1 MSLFAALIANS
12 TYVVNEKIGI
22 RRVDKLAHPP
32 KTYQSV
38 DSLRLSALRIKQ
50 ESIVQA
56 IRFSGL
62 ISVLTGLLLAATLLA
77 LHVGKADISLV
88 AAWRD
93 LWTEGRTLA
102 EIVVWDIRL
111 PRVLLALLVGAT
123 LGLAGAAMQGLLRNP
138 LAEPGILGV
147 SSGAALGAVLV
158 LYFGVVASAWY
169 WLPIA
174 AISGAFIALVTVYLL
189 AGLQSSLLAL
199 ILAGVAINA
208 IAGAL
213 IAVALNFAPSL
224 FAMQEIVFWMMGSLA
239 NRNIEHVYIALPFI
253 LVGWL
258 MLFTRAGFLD
268 ALSLGEDTARSLG
281 FHTSRERG
289 ILLIG
294 LALCVGACVAV
305 SGSIGFVGL
314 VVPHLLRPLTGYKP
328 GRLLVASALGG
339 ALLVLLAD
347 ILVRQLDVAREL
359 KLGVV
364 TSLLGGPF
372 FLFLIIKTRRRW
384 V

>member
-1 MSLFAALIANS
+1 MIFVRSINFSVLI
-12 TYVVNEKIGI
+12 I
-22 RRVDKLAHPP
+22 
-32 KTYQSV
+32 
-38 DSLRLSALRIKQ
+38 
-50 ESIVQA
+50 
-56 IRFSGL
+56 FL
-62 ISVLTGLLLAATLLA
+62 ISLLFISSVFA
-77 LHVGKADISLV
+77 LHVGMAEISV
-88 AAWRD
+88 WQAWRD
-93 LWTEGRTLA
+93 LWVDERSLA
-102 EIVVWDIRL
+102 EVVVWDIRL

-123 LGLAGAAMQGLLRNP
+123 LGMAGAAMQGLLRNP

-158 LYFGVVASAWY
+158 LYFGVAAGAWY
-169 WLPIA
+169 WLPVASIT
-174 AISGAFIALVTVYLL
+174 GAFVALLLVYVL
-189 AGLQSSLLAL
+189 AGLHSSLLAL

-208 IAGAL
+208 MAGAL

-239 NRNIEHVYIALPFI
+239 NRNMNHVTVALPFI
-253 LVGWL
+253 VVGWL
-258 MLFTRAGFLD
+258 LLLSRSRYLD
-268 ALSLGEDTARSLG
+268 ALSLGEDSARSLG
-281 FHTSRERG
+281 FHTQRERG
-289 ILLIG
+289 ILLLG

-314 VVPHLLRPLTGYKP
+314 VVPHLLRPLVGYRP

-347 ILVRQLDVAREL
+347 ILVRQLDIAREL

-372 FLFLIIKTRRRW
+372 FLLLILKTRSRW